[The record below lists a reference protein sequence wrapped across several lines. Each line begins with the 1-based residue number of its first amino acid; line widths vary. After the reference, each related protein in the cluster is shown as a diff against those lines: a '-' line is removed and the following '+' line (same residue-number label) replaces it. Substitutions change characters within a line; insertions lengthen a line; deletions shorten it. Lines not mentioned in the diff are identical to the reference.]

1 MSIEVILKGKV
12 MAISSLG
19 LGSGILTQDLL
30 DQLRKAD
37 ESARVTPLT
46 LKIANEKDM
55 LGAYDVLDAHMTNFT
70 DSLEALKNATL
81 FDARSATVDGT
92 SVAITADANS
102 DIQEFTLDVSQLA
115 TKEIVESGKF
125 GATTDTIADD
135 DGSITISVGDT
146 DYDIDYNDSMTLDD
160 LKNAINT
167 TAGES
172 VNATIVKIGDDD
184 YRLFLS
190 SVDTGS
196 NQDISV
202 KDNDGN
208 LSGTQLTN
216 DMTTVQDGDD
226 AKFTFNGEDIT
237 RHDNKFD
244 DLITGYHITL
254 KETGLSTV
262 SVAQNRDDIMSRVD
276 SFVEKYNA
284 MMGEINTL
292 TKSSTSSDE
301 RGIFSSESTLKSFQ
315 SDIRSMM
322 DGIGG
327 GVGTIYEYGF
337 DIDKNGKLSVDK
349 NVLNQKLDDNPKNV
363 EAFFTGGEFTK
374 DDGSTVDIEGAF
386 SELFDEVDSYTSYNG
401 IMDQFKDSMNDQL
414 KSLEDAK
421 QNAIEQLDNKY
432 ETMQKQ
438 FSAYDAMINK
448 WNSASEMFTQL
459 INSQNN
465 TQK

>member
-19 LGSGILTQDLL
+19 IGSGILTQDLL

-115 TKEIVESGKF
+115 TKEIAESGKF

-146 DYDIDYNDSMTLDD
+146 DYDIDYNDSMTLND
-160 LKNAINT
+160 LKEAINN

-172 VNATIVKIGDDD
+172 VSATIVKIGDDD
-184 YRLFLS
+184 YRLFLTS
-190 SVDTGS
+190 TNTGS
-196 NQDISV
+196 NQDISIT
-202 KDNDGN
+202 DNDGN
-208 LSGTQLTN
+208 LSGTQLT
-216 DMTTVQDGDD
+216 DDLSTVQDGDD
-226 AKFTFNGEDIT
+226 AKFTFNGEDVT

-244 DLITGYHITL
+244 DLIAGYHITL

-301 RGIFSSESTLKSFQ
+301 RCIFSS
-315 SDIRSMM
+315 
-322 DGIGG
+322 
-327 GVGTIYEYGF
+327 
-337 DIDKNGKLSVDK
+337 
-349 NVLNQKLDDNPKNV
+349 
-363 EAFFTGGEFTK
+363 
-374 DDGSTVDIEGAF
+374 
-386 SELFDEVDSYTSYNG
+386 
-401 IMDQFKDSMNDQL
+401 
-414 KSLEDAK
+414 
-421 QNAIEQLDNKY
+421 
-432 ETMQKQ
+432 
-438 FSAYDAMINK
+438 
-448 WNSASEMFTQL
+448 
-459 INSQNN
+459 
-465 TQK
+465 